1 MRKNQD
7 FLHNCE
13 KIAIAHQCKM
23 LSKFRAISTRNVR
36 KSKNFDWKPF
46 ISSFFTTLF
55 TLFINISAYG
65 LIQQIEQ

>member
-7 FLHNCE
+7 FLHNWE

-36 KSKNFDWKPF
+36 KSLRNCCTIFVQK
-46 ISSFFTTLF
+46 ISIGNLSSHHFSL
-55 TLFINISAYG
+55 LNSLY
-65 LIQQIEQ
+65 L

>member
-1 MRKNQD
+1 MQNVIEISCNFYSKRK
-7 FLHNCE
+7 
-13 KIAIAHQCKM
+13 KIFAQ
-23 LSKFRAISTRNVR
+23 LLYDFRA
-36 KSKNFDWKPF
+36 KNFDWKPF